1 MSNFTDGAP
10 KTYLEWLQLGL
21 VVIPCNKHGI
31 PLIKKWQ
38 KEIINLKTHKI
49 VFVRGS
55 WDDNVIALRLDD
67 IVDIDID
74 NPIVQK
80 FLSEILGGAMFGRR
94 SNPISHLLYR
104 GQIENKSFIVPKEF
118 EKYFKQFKHGLR
130 LIDIRSGQDHF
141 TYVPGGI
148 TPEKKGSEKLEWTRF
163 TGFQEFDPVMI
174 NTLSEICLFTALSI
188 MFPATGQRDEFV
200 SSIAGVLAKH
210 TEWSDE
216 KIGRW
221 CFKLAFKSGSDNPDR
236 YSIKGANARKE
247 GKHFGIPK
255 LAEILEVPQSAVA
268 KLFSWVGV
276 ADTGSNFSALKV
288 YETDPT
294 MWKIKY
300 KDTWITIMDSSH
312 LLSWTKMSIH
322 ILENCYE
329 VPTPMKPG
337 EWKTT
342 INNLLNNVEKVKV
355 DESESYYGQI
365 GAVINEF
372 LNRDDRFH
380 PDSYNEKKS
389 LTRPWGT
396 WLDKDNHMLYFKLE
410 SLVMKIN
417 DARLKY
423 EQRKLTQFI
432 RDKYHAT
439 PHTLNIEGKDVRCW
453 RAPVEKIQVQTAKA
467 RSDNSWK
474 NYEHKDDD
482 LFKSNSEKKYISD
495 MAWKKKR
502 RKEQQDLEDE
512 RMRKLQLEQTKDL
525 DNY

>member
-10 KTYLEWLQLGL
+10 KTYLEWLQLGF
-21 VVIPCNKHGI
+21 VVIPCNKQGI
-31 PLIKKWQ
+31 PMVQKWQ
-38 KEIINLKTHKI
+38 QQIINLKTHKLI
-49 VFVRGS
+49 FAKGS
-55 WDDNVIALRLDD
+55 WDHNVIALRLDD
-67 IVDIDID
+67 LVDIDID
-74 NPIVQK
+74 NPIVQL
-80 FLSEILGGAMFGRR
+80 FLSEIFCGAMFGRR
-94 SNPISHLLYR
+94 SNPISHLLYK
-104 GQIENKSFIVPKEF
+104 GQTENKSFIVPKEF

-130 LIDIRSGQDHF
+130 LIDIRSGNDHF
-141 TYVPGGI
+141 TYVPNGI
-148 TPEKKGSEKLEWTRF
+148 TPEKKGFEKLEWTKF
-163 TGFQEFDPVMI
+163 TDFKEFDPLMI

-188 MFPATGQRDEFV
+188 MFPATGQRDEYV
-200 SSIAGVLAKH
+200 TSIAGVLAKH
-210 TEWSDE
+210 TEWTDE

-236 YSIKGANARKE
+236 YSIKGTNARKE

-276 ADTGSNFSALKV
+276 ADTGSNFSKLKV

-329 VPTPMKPG
+329 VPTPMKPA
-337 EWKTT
+337 EWKAT
-342 INNLLNNVEKVKV
+342 INSLLNNVEKIKV
-355 DESESYYGQI
+355 DKSESYFGQI
-365 GAVINEF
+365 GSVINDF
-372 LNRDDRFH
+372 LNRDDRF
-380 PDSYNEKKS
+380 DDEMYNEKKA
-389 LTRPWGT
+389 LKQAWGC
-396 WLDKDNHMLYFKLE
+396 WWDKENNFLYFRLE

-432 RDKYHAT
+432 RDEYKAEPT
-439 PHTLNIEGKDVRCW
+439 KLNIEGKDIRCW
-453 RAPVEKIQVQTAKA
+453 RAPVDMI
-467 RSDNSWK
+467 RSQNNKVKTNNSWQ
-474 NYEHKDDD
+474 NYEHNSSDT
-482 LFKSNSEKKYISD
+482 LKSNSEKKYISD

-502 RKEQQDLEDE
+502 RKEQQELQDE
-512 RMRKLQLEQTKDL
+512 RMKKLQLEQSKEL